1 MSAAFF
7 LLARLPVLF
16 FVAMPSGPCFRTC
29 LVVRSQTVV
38 QYFSLPQLSPFLF
51 LQRSSICIQ
60 FSNHQTTDG
69 LGRQLAEHVRP

>member
-1 MSAAFF
+1 MSAVFF

-16 FVAMPSGPCFRTC
+16 FVAMPLLQNLPCCTLTDCRPVFQSSSAVTI
-29 LVVRSQTVV
+29 
-38 QYFSLPQLSPFLF
+38 SL

-69 LGRQLAEHVRP
+69 LGRLLAEHVRP